1 MLETYSSFQTKNKER
16 YFRTLISLLRTP
28 CFPYQSLL
36 PPRFWEWFTFL
47 LETDPSIGSV
57 HITFWSKI
65 CLHYSSLKALILI
78 FPPTVNIF
86 PILVV
91 VWSPSRVWLFTTH
104 GCSTP
109 GLPVPHH
116 LLEFA
121 QVHVHCF
128 SDAIQASHSL
138 MLSSPSALNL
148 FQHQGLFQWVSCSHQ
163 VTKILGLQHQ
173 SFQWVFRVDFP

>member
-121 QVHVHCF
+121 QVHVYCI
-128 SDAIQASHSL
+128 SDAVQPSHPPFPDALIFRWSRIHLPHPVPSVCLVLSHSL
-138 MLSSPSALNL
+138 IWEN
-148 FQHQGLFQWVSCSHQ
+148 HVW
-163 VTKILGLQHQ
+163 
-173 SFQWVFRVDFP
+173 